1 MSSKIQELHQWLLKC
16 SADLPAELDL
26 CRADQLNRLQAL
38 ADELIMRAPQ
48 LVNLDA
54 LEHVL
59 FRSTD
64 SLIFVKTALKLARS
78 KLIIRAIEHPM
89 KISVVFA
96 MYKEHNRIRSVEE
109 HPHGEDFLR
118 RKVDQLNWLCTA
130 NPNVKWELVPV
141 DDGCPEQSG
150 QIAQTIVRQ
159 ENFDDRVHVHFLE
172 EGIQN
177 NATPVKKLQ
186 STAESQKGGAIIYGM
201 WQAAKSSS
209 IAHHI
214 IVYTDADLST
224 HLGQI
229 GLLVDPIVNQNK
241 SVAIGSRRETDSV
254 VVKKG
259 SRNTRGKLFIYLWK
273 RMLPDLWYII
283 DTQCGFKAFR
293 AEVLMNIV
301 NDLIEFKFAFDIELL
316 LKAERAA
323 PDSIAKVG
331 VAWIDSEAAST
342 TTAIQPYLPMLKKIA
357 SMYRLYLPAN
367 QTADSF
373 AAFVEEMNGPEFNN
387 LLSNIPAEIA
397 EEDPSRFSSYAGLT
411 AADLRRK
418 RNE

>member
-1 MSSKIQELHQWLLKC
+1 MPSKIQELHQWLLNS

-26 CRADQLNRLQAL
+26 CRADQLYRLQAL
-38 ADELIMRAPQ
+38 ADGLIMRAPQ
-48 LVNLDA
+48 LADLDA
-54 LEHVL
+54 LELVL
-59 FRSTD
+59 FRSPNA
-64 SLIFVKTALKLARS
+64 LIFVKTALKLARS
-78 KLIIRAIEHPM
+78 KLIVRAIEHPM

-96 MYKEHNRIRSVEE
+96 MYKEHNRIRSIEE

-130 NPNVKWELVPV
+130 NPNVKWDLIPV

-150 QIAQTIVRQ
+150 HIAQTIVRQ
-159 ENFDDRVHVHFLE
+159 ENLEDRVHVHFLE
-172 EGIQN
+172 EAIQN
-177 NATPVKKLQ
+177 NAGPVKKLQ

-201 WQAAKSSS
+201 WQAAQSSS
-209 IAHHI
+209 IDPHI

-224 HLGQI
+224 HLGQV
-229 GLLVDPIVNQNK
+229 GLLVDPILNQNK
-241 SVAIGSRRETDSV
+241 GVAIGSRRESDSV

-259 SRNTRGKLFIYLWK
+259 GRNTRGKLFIYLWK
-273 RMLPDLWYII
+273 RMLPDLGYII

-293 AEVLMNIV
+293 AEVVQDIV

-316 LKAERAA
+316 LKAERTA

-357 SMYRLYLPAN
+357 AMYRIYLPKN
-367 QTADSF
+367 RVSEQF
-373 AAFVEEMNGPEFNN
+373 AQFIDHMDDRIFNK
-387 LLSNIPAEIA
+387 LLDHIPAGIVEREPHEYDQYDEI
-397 EEDPSRFSSYAGLT
+397 ST
-411 AADLRRK
+411 HDLYRAIR
-418 RNE
+418 